1 MAKSQN
7 IVHQYFKKQL
17 DGIQILVKVNPIL
30 YTGTEITIDQEG
42 KVEVQEMEFD
52 EEIFNDLNVDG
63 FEKCSP
69 LEFNL
74 YLSGLANSNN

>member
-17 DGIQILVKVNPIL
+17 NGIQILVKVNPIR
-30 YTGTEITIDQEG
+30 YTGTEITIDSEG
-42 KVEVQEMEFD
+42 KVEIQEMEFD
-52 EEIFNDLNVDG
+52 EEIFDDLNMDG
-63 FEKCSP
+63 FTVCSP

-74 YLSGLANSNN
+74 YLAGLT